1 MLNYLWIMTE
11 KETVQDMKTGVTVSK
26 SHKRFSTVAAVTG
39 SAAIIALAV
48 AFVKVDFNDLFFS
61 PSFVVNTSAIA
72 ALEPIRSDPAS
83 EHDGSDNGSG
93 ENGDGSGGMP
103 GDGSND
109 GNGNNGGNNNP
120 DHGEPCLDPNCPI
133 HHGTHTLPCNDP
145 DCPICGNHNAPCGDP
160 DCPICNGHGLPC
172 DDPNC
177 PIHHGDNDKPPVDI
191 KTDDV
196 IRFKPNSYEF
206 VDEAAA
212 NAVLESFVESF
223 NVYFERYPDGKIY
236 LVGGIAKTDNN
247 RAVEIGNLSQQRADT
262 VRQSLINLGIDEDRL
277 IAIGIGVND
286 PWRNDEW
293 ADGYFNEEVAKT
305 NRRVWVIPDQYEDQ
319 VVLVLDIKDAIDAN
333 AD

>member
-1 MLNYLWIMTE
+1 
-11 KETVQDMKTGVTVSK
+11 MKTGVTVSK

-61 PSFVVNTSAIA
+61 PSFVVDTSAIA
-72 ALEPIRSDPAS
+72 ALEPIRSDPVS

-109 GNGNNGGNNNP
+109 GNGNNGDNNNNNNNNNP

-191 KTDDV
+191 KTDEV
-196 IRFKPNSYEF
+196 IRFKPNSNEF

-212 NAVLESFVESF
+212 NAVLEGFVESF

-262 VRQSLINLGIDEDRL
+262 VRQSLINLGIDENRL